1 MTYCLGIWLPTGLVL
16 ASDSRTSAG
25 VDQISTVKKLALF
38 ETPGERVVA
47 ILSAGN
53 LATTQAVISMIRQAA
68 GRGGT
73 IGPEGDILAARSLF
87 DVAQTVGAVLREVM
101 RLDRS
106 HVEPYG
112 DPTASFLVGGQV
124 AGDGHRLFQIYSAG
138 NFVEASSRNPF
149 LQLGETKYG
158 KPILDRALTMRS
170 GLDEAAK
177 LALLSFDA
185 TIRSNLSVAPPID
198 LLRYEAGSL
207 TAGQVAKFTAQHP
220 YWADLR
226 ERYSDG
232 LSLLVASLPEPRF

>member
-158 KPILDRALTMRS
+158 KPILDRALTRRRS
-170 GLDEAAK
+170 SPCSPSTPPSAAT
-177 LALLSFDA
+177 SRWPRRSTCCA
-185 TIRSNLSVAPPID
+185 TRPA
-198 LLRYEAGSL
+198 A
-207 TAGQVAKFTAQHP
+207 
-220 YWADLR
+220 
-226 ERYSDG
+226 
-232 LSLLVASLPEPRF
+232 